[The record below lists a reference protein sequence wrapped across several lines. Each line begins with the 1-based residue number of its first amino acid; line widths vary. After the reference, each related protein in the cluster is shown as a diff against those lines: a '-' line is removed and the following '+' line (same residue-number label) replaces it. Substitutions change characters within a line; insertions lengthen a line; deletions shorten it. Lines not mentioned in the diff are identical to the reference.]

1 MLLQNKE
8 AAMSTDT
15 TAATN
20 SAVVRRHY
28 EQAWNAGDLASVEET
43 HAADCVHH
51 DPSNPVPMRGR
62 ADIKARLG
70 AVREAFADFKM
81 TVNDLIACGDKVVV
95 HFSVSGTHRAPF
107 AGIPA
112 TGRSVKVQGIII
124 HRLQDG
130 RIVEDFAVR
139 DTLGLMIQLG
149 VIPPPGGPKS

>member
-1 MLLQNKE
+1 MI
-8 AAMSTDT
+8 TDN

-28 EQAWNAGDLASVEET
+28 DRAWNAGDLASVEET
-43 HAADCVHH
+43 HAADCVHR
-51 DPSNPVPMRGR
+51 DPSNPVPMRGQV
-62 ADIKARLG
+62 DIKARLA
-70 AVREAFADFKM
+70 AVREAFGDFNLV
-81 TVNDLIACGDKVVV
+81 VNDLIAAGDKVVV
-95 HFSVSGTHRAPF
+95 QFMVSGTHRAPF

-112 TGRSVKVQGIII
+112 TGRAVKVDGIVI
-124 HRLQDG
+124 HRLRDG